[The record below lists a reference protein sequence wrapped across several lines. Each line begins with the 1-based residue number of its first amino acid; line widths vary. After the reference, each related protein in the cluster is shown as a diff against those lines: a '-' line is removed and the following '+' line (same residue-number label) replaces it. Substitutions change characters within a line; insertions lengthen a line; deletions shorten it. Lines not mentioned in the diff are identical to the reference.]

1 MGMLEN
7 EEASEMRGLMKKVLL
22 FVTTVVAAYIGFIL
36 GAALNL
42 EGYLGIVFAIAVVG
56 IFLLDAI
63 EKK

>member
-1 MGMLEN
+1 
-7 EEASEMRGLMKKVLL
+7 MKKVIM
-22 FVTTVVAAYIGFIL
+22 FVVTVIAAYIGFII

-56 IFLLDAI
+56 IFILDAI

>member
-1 MGMLEN
+1 
-7 EEASEMRGLMKKVLL
+7 MKKVLL
-22 FVTTVVAAYIGFIL
+22 FILTVIAAYVGFII

-56 IFLLDAI
+56 IFILDAI

>member
-1 MGMLEN
+1 
-7 EEASEMRGLMKKVLL
+7 MKKVLL
-22 FVTTVVAAYIGFIL
+22 FISTIIAAYIGFII

-56 IFLLDAI
+56 IFILDAI

>member
-1 MGMLEN
+1 
-7 EEASEMRGLMKKVLL
+7 MKKVLL
-22 FVTTVVAAYIGFIL
+22 FILTVIAAYVGFIV

-56 IFLLDAI
+56 IFILDAI

>member
-1 MGMLEN
+1 
-7 EEASEMRGLMKKVLL
+7 MKKVCM
-22 FVTTVVAAYIGFIL
+22 FFTTVIAAYIGFII

-56 IFLLDAI
+56 IYLLDAI

>member
-1 MGMLEN
+1 
-7 EEASEMRGLMKKVLL
+7 MKKVLL
-22 FVTTVVAAYIGFIL
+22 FVSTIIAAYIGFII

-56 IFLLDAI
+56 IFILDAV

>member
-1 MGMLEN
+1 
-7 EEASEMRGLMKKVLL
+7 MKKILL
-22 FVTTVVAAYIGFIL
+22 FVLTVIAAYIGFII

-56 IFLLDAI
+56 IFILDAI

>member
-1 MGMLEN
+1 
-7 EEASEMRGLMKKVLL
+7 MKKVLL
-22 FVTTVVAAYIGFIL
+22 FISTVIAAYIGFII

-56 IFLLDAI
+56 MFILDAI

>member
-1 MGMLEN
+1 
-7 EEASEMRGLMKKVLL
+7 MKKVLL
-22 FVTTVVAAYIGFIL
+22 FVLTVIAAYIGFII

-56 IFLLDAI
+56 IFILDAI

>member
-1 MGMLEN
+1 
-7 EEASEMRGLMKKVLL
+7 MKKVIM
-22 FVTTVVAAYIGFIL
+22 FIVTVVAAYIGFII

-56 IFLLDAI
+56 VYLLDAI

>member
-1 MGMLEN
+1 
-7 EEASEMRGLMKKVLL
+7 MKKVLL
-22 FVTTVVAAYIGFIL
+22 FVLTVIVAYIGFII

-56 IFLLDAI
+56 IFILDAI

>member
-1 MGMLEN
+1 
-7 EEASEMRGLMKKVLL
+7 MKRKIIMFIV
-22 FVTTVVAAYIGFIL
+22 TVVAAYIGFII

-56 IFLLDAI
+56 MFILDAI

>member
-1 MGMLEN
+1 
-7 EEASEMRGLMKKVLL
+7 MKKVLL
-22 FVTTVVAAYIGFIL
+22 FVLTVIAAYIGFII

-56 IFLLDAI
+56 IFIIDAI

>member
-1 MGMLEN
+1 
-7 EEASEMRGLMKKVLL
+7 MKKVLL
-22 FVTTVVAAYIGFIL
+22 FISTIIAAYLGFII

-56 IFLLDAI
+56 IFILDAI